1 MSDKENKPHEGGIPN
16 AGTMASHDDW
26 ATAPPMNDIEVGLFA
41 AYAKELFIRELSV
54 YQYRQTRM
62 NNKVQ
67 RYFNSTPTRNALA
80 RVLCLAT
87 YVNQPYTKTQI
98 AEQLGV
104 SRQAVH
110 VLIEECIAEGW
121 AELAKPES
129 RKRYR
134 ASPTLIEAGEDYARF
149 NFGTVTDSGVVDAY
163 QALASFKKLRQA
175 S

>member
-1 MSDKENKPHEGGIPN
+1 MKPEQISQDNDQP
-16 AGTMASHDDW
+16 M
-26 ATAPPMNDIEVGLFA
+26 APPLEAVETTLFKE
-41 AYAKELFIRELSV
+41 YAKELFIRELSV
-54 YQYRQTRM
+54 HRHRQTRM

-87 YVNQPYTKTQI
+87 YVNQPYTKTEI
-98 AEQLGV
+98 SEQLGV

-110 VLIEECIAEGW
+110 DLIEECIAAGW

-134 ASPTLIEAGEDYARF
+134 ASPTLIKAGEDYAKF
-149 NFGTVTDSGVVDAY
+149 NFETVQNSKVVEAFE
-163 QALASFKKLRQA
+163 ALASVKKLRQA